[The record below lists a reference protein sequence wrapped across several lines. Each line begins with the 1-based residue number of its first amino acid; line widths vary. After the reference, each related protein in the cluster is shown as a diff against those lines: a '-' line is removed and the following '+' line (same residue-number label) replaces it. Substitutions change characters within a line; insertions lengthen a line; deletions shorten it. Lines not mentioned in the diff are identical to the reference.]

1 MVHMSDDEFEELVQE
16 ALDAMPEQ
24 FMEDMENVAVVIADE
39 PTEDELN
46 RIDDDGRP
54 AGTWYGEE
62 ILGLYSGVPLTER
75 YYDDMDGGSRTSL
88 PSSRGR
94 TSAALPHASQ
104 IAEEVRKTV
113 IHEIGHH
120 FGLVTRVSTRWG
132 IRASVLSDAASYAVM
147 RVPPSPRNASPRA
160 RARR

>member
-54 AGTWYGEE
+54 
-62 ILGLYSGVPLTER
+62 
-75 YYDDMDGGSRTSL
+75 
-88 PSSRGR
+88 
-94 TSAALPHASQ
+94 
-104 IAEEVRKTV
+104 
-113 IHEIGHH
+113 EIG
-120 FGLVTRVSTRWG
+120 
-132 IRASVLSDAASYAVM
+132 RASCRE
-147 RVPPSPRNASPRA
+147 RV
-160 RARR
+160 